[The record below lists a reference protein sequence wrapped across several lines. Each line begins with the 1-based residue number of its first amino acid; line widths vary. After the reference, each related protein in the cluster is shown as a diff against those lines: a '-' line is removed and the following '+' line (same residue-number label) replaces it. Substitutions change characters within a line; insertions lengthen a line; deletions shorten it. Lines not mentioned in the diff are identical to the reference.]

1 MAQCVDEVTMNKY
14 NYGMVTFEPVY
25 DQCEY
30 STSRQTNEDLV
41 LTSFTKFQAIQCF
54 SYAQFTIADF
64 IFANY
69 NDLYIQATQL
79 DFNRV
84 YVQMQIQD
92 RQGGVAI
99 TST

>member
-1 MAQCVDEVTMNKY
+1 MGEMGHTMAQCVDEVTMDKF

-30 STSRQTNEDLV
+30 STSRQNNEDLV
-41 LTSFTKFQAIQCF
+41 LTSFTKFQAIECF

-69 NDLYIQATQL
+69 NDLYI
-79 DFNRV
+79 
-84 YVQMQIQD
+84 
-92 RQGGVAI
+92 
-99 TST
+99 